1 MTEWLVFAA
10 LAVSL
15 VNIVWIIGM
24 TAQVNK
30 MQNVVESLVTQALLT
45 AEVLDTMEQEN
56 NGDD

>member
-1 MTEWLVFAA
+1 MTEWLVIAA

-15 VNIVWIIGM
+15 VNIVWIIGL

-30 MQNVVESLVTQALLT
+30 IQKVVESLVTQALLT
-45 AEVLDTMEQEN
+45 AEVLDIMEQEN

>member
-1 MTEWLVFAA
+1 MTEWLVIAA

-15 VNIVWIIGM
+15 VNIVWIIGL

-45 AEVLDTMEQEN
+45 AEVLDIMEQEN
-56 NGDD
+56 NGDE

>member
-15 VNIVWIIGM
+15 VNIVWIIGI

-45 AEVLDTMEQEN
+45 AEVLDIMEQEN

>member
-15 VNIVWIIGM
+15 VNIVWIIGL

-30 MQNVVESLVTQALLT
+30 IQKVVESLVTQALLT
-45 AEVLDTMEQEN
+45 AEVLDIMEQEN

>member
-45 AEVLDTMEQEN
+45 AEVLDIMEQEN

>member
-15 VNIVWIIGM
+15 VNTAWIIGM

-45 AEVLDTMEQEN
+45 AEVLDIMEQEN

>member
-1 MTEWLVFAA
+1 MAEWLVIAA

-15 VNIVWIIGM
+15 VNIVWIIGL

-45 AEVLDTMEQEN
+45 AEVLDIMEQEN
-56 NGDD
+56 NGDE

>member
-45 AEVLDTMEQEN
+45 AEVLDIMEQES
-56 NGDD
+56 NGS

>member
-15 VNIVWIIGM
+15 INIVWIIGM

-45 AEVLDTMEQEN
+45 AEVLDIMEQEN